1 MYWEDCLAFGAV
13 RVVRALHFEV
23 KGEGEAPSGVKGQG
37 KVLRQY
43 HAYDMQKPYLR
54 LIFGFIGITD
64 IEVIHGDNLMRWR

>member
-37 KVLRQY
+37 ESAEAISCLRY
-43 HAYDMQKPYLR
+43 AKTLSEAH
-54 LIFGFIGITD
+54 FW
-64 IEVIHGDNLMRWR
+64 IHRHH